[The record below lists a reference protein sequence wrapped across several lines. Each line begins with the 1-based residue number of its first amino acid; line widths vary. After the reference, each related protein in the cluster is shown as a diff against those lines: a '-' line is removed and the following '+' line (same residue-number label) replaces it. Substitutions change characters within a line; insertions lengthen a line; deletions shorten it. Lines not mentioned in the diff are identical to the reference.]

1 MNSPH
6 RLSRLSA
13 ISLVIANMIGT
24 GVFTSL
30 GFQLLGIQSPLAI
43 LLLWFVGGIIALCGA
58 LVYGELG
65 AAMPRS
71 GGEYHYLSKL
81 YHPLIGFLSGW
92 VSALIGFSAPVA
104 AAAVAMGS
112 YMHSVYPDV
121 KPMWVA
127 LITVTIITSIHATDL
142 KMGSRFQNFFTI
154 LKVLLILVFIACGL
168 SVSDHIA
175 LDWGFNEDTS
185 SQVFSGNFAVS
196 LIYVSYAYSGWNAA
210 AYIAGEMKDPQKDL
224 PKALLYGTAGVML
237 MYVLLNF
244 VFLYTAPI
252 KEMTGVVDIGHVSA
266 SYVFGTQGGKI
277 VSMVIALLLIS
288 SISSMIIA
296 GPRVSA
302 TIGEDF
308 PMLNFIA
315 YRNAKHVPVY
325 AVILQSIIS
334 IGLIITGTFEDIIL
348 YVGFT
353 LSLFTLLTV
362 AGIFIFRANQP
373 NVERPYKTW
382 GYPITPIIFLC
393 LTLWTLFYT
402 FINHLIPSII
412 GLFTLVV
419 GVIVFLINDQSKKTL

>member
-43 LLLWFVGGIIALCGA
+43 LLLWFVSGLIALCGA

-71 GGEYHYLSKL
+71 GGEYHYLTKL
-81 YHPLIGFLSGW
+81 YHPLVGFLSGW

-112 YMHSVYPDV
+112 YVHSVYPEV
-121 KPMWVA
+121 KPVWVA
-127 LITVTIITSIHATDL
+127 LTTVIIITGIHATDL

-154 LKVLLILVFIACGL
+154 LKVILILVFIVCGITA
-168 SVSDHIA
+168 SDHIA
-175 LDWGFNEDTS
+175 LDWSFTEATQT
-185 SQVFSGNFAVS
+185 QVFSGAFAVS

-210 AYIAGEMKDPQKDL
+210 AYIAGEMKAPQKDL
-224 PKALLYGTAGVML
+224 PKALLYGTAGVMV
-237 MYVLLNF
+237 MYILLNF

-252 KEMTGVVDIGHVSA
+252 SEMAGVVDIGHVSA
-266 SYVFGTQGGKI
+266 SYIFGTQGGKI

-288 SISSMIIA
+288 SISSMILA

-308 PMLNFIA
+308 PRMKFIA
-315 YRNAKHVPVY
+315 HRNSKHVPVY
-325 AVILQSIIS
+325 AVLLQSLIS
-334 IGLIITGTFEDIIL
+334 IGLIISGTFEDIIL

-353 LSLFTLLTV
+353 LNLFTLLTV
-362 AGIFIFRANQP
+362 GGIFIFRITQP
-373 NVERPYKTW
+373 NIERPYKTW
-382 GYPITPIIFLC
+382 GYPITPVVFLS
-393 LTLWTLFYT
+393 LTTWTLYYT
-402 FINHLIPSII
+402 FINHPNPSII
-412 GLFTLVV
+412 GLLTLVA
-419 GVIVFLINDQSKKTL
+419 GAIVYFINDQSKKNL

>member
-43 LLLWFVGGIIALCGA
+43 LLLWFVGGVIALCGA

-71 GGEYHYLSKL
+71 GGEYHYLTKL

-112 YMHSVYPDV
+112 YVHSVYPGV
-121 KPMWVA
+121 KPVWVA
-127 LITVTIITSIHATDL
+127 LTTVIIITGIHATDL
-142 KMGSRFQNFFTI
+142 RLGSKFQNFFTV
-154 LKVLLILVFIACGL
+154 LKVLLILIFIVCGL

-175 LDWGFNEDTS
+175 LDWSFTAATS
-185 SQVFSGNFAVS
+185 SQVFSGSFAVS

-210 AYIAGEMKDPQKDL
+210 AYIAGEMKSPQKDL
-224 PKALLYGTAGVML
+224 PRALLYGTAGVMV
-237 MYVLLNF
+237 MYILLNF

-252 KEMTGVVDIGHVSA
+252 AEMAGVVDIGHVSA
-266 SYVFGTQGGKI
+266 NYIFGTQGGKM

-308 PMLNFIA
+308 PMMKFIA

-334 IGLIITGTFEDIIL
+334 IGLIVTGTFEDIIL

-373 NVERPYKTW
+373 NIERPYKTW
-382 GYPITPIIFLC
+382 GYPVTPIIFLC

-402 FINHLIPSII
+402 FINHFIPSEGI
-412 GLFTLVV
+412 
-419 GVIVFLINDQSKKTL
+419 K

>member
-6 RLSRLSA
+6 KLSRLSA

-30 GFQLLGIQSPLAI
+30 GFQLLGIQNPLAI
-43 LLLWFVGGIIALCGA
+43 LLLWFVGGLIALCGA

-71 GGEYHYLSKL
+71 GGEYHYLTKL
-81 YHPLIGFLSGW
+81 YHPLVGFLSGW

-112 YMHSVYPDV
+112 YVHSVYPNV
-121 KPMWVA
+121 EPMWVA
-127 LITVTIITSIHATDL
+127 LITVAIITGIHATDL

-154 LKVLLILVFIACGL
+154 LKVILILVFIVCGITA
-168 SVSDHIA
+168 SEHIA
-175 LDWGFNEDTS
+175 LDWSFTEATS
-185 SQVFSGNFAVS
+185 NQVFSGAFAVS

-210 AYIAGEMKDPQKDL
+210 AYIAGEMKTPQKDL
-224 PKALLYGTAGVML
+224 PKALLYGTAGVMV
-237 MYVLLNF
+237 MYLLLNF

-252 KEMTGVVDIGHVSA
+252 SEMVGKLDIGHVSA
-266 SYVFGTQGGKI
+266 SYIFGTQGGKI
-277 VSMVIALLLIS
+277 VSLVIALLLIS
-288 SISSMIIA
+288 SISSMILA

-308 PMLNFIA
+308 PRMKFIA
-315 YRNAKHVPVY
+315 HRNARHVPVY
-325 AVILQSIIS
+325 AVLLQSLIS

-353 LSLFTLLTV
+353 LNLFTLLTV
-362 AGIFIFRANQP
+362 AGIFIFRMNQP
-373 NVERPYKTW
+373 DVERPYKTW
-382 GYPITPIIFLC
+382 GYPFTPIIFLS
-393 LTLWTLFYT
+393 LTAWTLYFT
-402 FINHLIPSII
+402 FINHPKPSII
-412 GLFTLVV
+412 GLLTLVTGALV
-419 GVIVFLINDQSKKTL
+419 YFINDQSKKTL